1 MACQD
6 TYPVIERAMAAL
18 ADMREDQP
26 DLDWIASEAGMSP
39 SHFQRTFKRWVGL
52 SPKKFLQHLTL
63 DYAKERLAESASVLD
78 AALDSGLSGPSRLHD
93 LFVVHEAVTPGEY
106 KRRGEGVEL
115 RWGWA
120 KSPFGAALAI
130 WTGRGLAGLAF
141 AAPGPEGDA
150 ERQEAQ
156 ANMLARW
163 PAATMVEDPAEAARV
178 VAGIFG
184 ERSGGPIDLCLFGTE
199 FQIKVWRALLE
210 IPSGH
215 LAAYGDV
222 ARLAGAP
229 KAARAVGAAIGRNPI
244 SWLIPCHRAIL
255 SNGYVRNYEWG
266 IPRKLAMIGW
276 EAAGRKD
283 LGEGLGDAAAA

>member
-1 MACQD
+1 MAYAD
-6 TYPVIERAMAAL
+6 TYPLIEQAMAAI

-26 DLDWIASEAGMSP
+26 DLDRIAQDAGMSP
-39 SHFQRTFKRWVGL
+39 THFQRTFKRWVGL

-78 AALDSGLSGPSRLHD
+78 AALDAGLSGPSRLHD
-93 LFVVHEAVTPGEY
+93 LFVVHEAVSPGEY
-106 KRRGEGVEL
+106 KRRGEGMAFSY
-115 RWGWA
+115 GWA
-120 KSPFGAALAI
+120 DCPFGAALLI
-130 WTGRGLAGLAF
+130 ESPRGLAGLAF
-141 AAPGPEGDA
+141 AAPGPSGDD
-150 ERQEAQ
+150 ERRQTE

-163 PAATMVEDPAEAARV
+163 PAADFRRDDGLALATAER
-178 VAGIFG
+178 IFG
-184 ERSGGPIDLCLFGTE
+184 GAGDRIDLCLYGTA

-210 IPSGH
+210 IPAGQ

-229 KAARAVGAAIGRNPI
+229 KSARAVGAAIGRNPI

-276 EAAGRKD
+276 EAAERQ
-283 LGEGLGDAAAA
+283 GLAEAA

>member
-1 MACQD
+1 MMAYAE
-6 TYPVIERAMAAL
+6 TYPLIERAMAAL

-26 DLDWIASEAGMSP
+26 DLDWIAAEAGMSP

-63 DYAKERLAESASVLD
+63 DYAKTRLAESASVLD

-106 KRRGEGVEL
+106 KRRGEGL
-115 RWGWA
+115 DFAFGWA
-120 KSPFGAALAI
+120 DSPFGAALLI
-130 WTGRGLAGLAF
+130 ESDRGLAGLAF
-141 AAPGPEGDA
+141 ATPGPVGAA
-150 ERQEAQ
+150 EREAAQ
-156 ANMLARW
+156 ANMTARW
-163 PAATMVEDPAEAARV
+163 PAARFRRDDDAAARTAARV
-178 VAGIFG
+178 FG
-184 ERSGGPIDLCLFGTE
+184 DAPERIDLCLHGTA

-210 IPSGH
+210 IPSGR

-276 EAAGRKD
+276 EAAER
-283 LGEGLGDAAAA
+283 EGGAAEAA

>member
-6 TYPVIERAMAAL
+6 TYPLIERAMAAL

-26 DLDWIASEAGMSP
+26 DLDWIAREAGMSP

-78 AALDSGLSGPSRLHD
+78 AALDAGLSGPSRLHD

-106 KRRGEGVEL
+106 KRRGEGLEL
-115 RWGWA
+115 VWGWA
-120 KSPFGAALAI
+120 DSPFGDVLVIQSA
-130 WTGRGLAGLAF
+130 RGLAGLAF
-141 AAPGPEGDA
+141 ATPGAEGDA
-150 ERQEAQ
+150 ERRRVQ
-156 ANMLARW
+156 ANMTARW
-163 PAATMVEDPAEAARV
+163 PAATFREDADEARR
-178 VAGIFG
+178 VAGVVFG
-184 ERSGGPIDLCLFGTE
+184 GGSGRLDLCLYGTA

-210 IPSGH
+210 VPSGR

-222 ARLAGAP
+222 ARIAGAP
-229 KAARAVGAAIGRNPI
+229 GAARAVGAAIGRNPI

-276 EAAGRKD
+276 EAAARD
-283 LGEGLGDAAAA
+283 DRAAA

>member
-1 MACQD
+1 MSHAE
-6 TYPVIERAMAAL
+6 TYPLIERAMAAI
-18 ADMREDQP
+18 ADMRADQP
-26 DLDWIASEAGMSP
+26 ELDRIAAEAGMSP
-39 SHFQRTFKRWVGL
+39 SHFQRVFKRWVGL

-78 AALDSGLSGPSRLHD
+78 AAFDSGLSGPGRLHD
-93 LFVVHEAVTPGEY
+93 LFVVHEAISPGEY

-115 RWGWA
+115 VGGWA
-120 KSPFGAALAI
+120 DSPFGAAFLLRSP
-130 WTGRGLAGLAF
+130 RGLAGLAF
-141 AAPGPEGDA
+141 ASPGAAGA
-150 ERQEAQ
+150 VERAGVE
-156 ANMLARW
+156 ANMRARW
-163 PAATMVEDPAEAARV
+163 PAADVRLDAGEARRLGDAV
-178 VAGIFG
+178 FGAGAG
-184 ERSGGPIDLCLFGTE
+184 ERLDLCLYGTP

-210 IPSGH
+210 IPSGR

-229 KAARAVGAAIGRNPI
+229 SSARAVGAAIGRNPI

-276 EAAGRKD
+276 EAARR
-283 LGEGLGDAAAA
+283 EEAQTDAAAA

>member
-1 MACQD
+1 MD
-6 TYPVIERAMAAL
+6 YSETYPLIERAMSAI
-18 ADMREDQP
+18 ADMREEQP
-26 DLDWIASEAGMSP
+26 DLDSIAAEAGLSP

-78 AALDSGLSGPSRLHD
+78 AALDAGLSGPGRLHD

-106 KRRGEGVEL
+106 KRRGEGVAL
-115 RWGWA
+115 VGGWTD
-120 KSPFGAALAI
+120 SPFGAALLI
-130 WTGRGLAGLAF
+130 ESPRGLAGLAF
-141 AAPGPEGDA
+141 AAPGQAGADDRARVE
-150 ERQEAQ
+150 
-156 ANMLARW
+156 ANMRARW
-163 PAATMVEDPAEAARV
+163 PAAGFRDDPATARRLGDAVFDRAAGG
-178 VAGIFG
+178 AGDA
-184 ERSGGPIDLCLFGTE
+184 PLDLCLYGTP

-210 IPSGH
+210 IPAGR

-229 KAARAVGAAIGRNPI
+229 TSARAVGAAIGRNPI

-276 EAAGRKD
+276 EAAAADRA
-283 LGEGLGDAAAA
+283 DAAAA